1 MRATD
6 LPHETIAE
14 HGQRVHWVPTVIFVC
29 EHNSGRSQMAAA
41 FAERLGAPHVHVRAA
56 GVQDAHA
63 HDPAVVSV
71 MAEPG
76 IDLQRYAAGPAN
88 VLHAPDVLVEM
99 GANADDL
106 VGKSYR
112 SWPVGDPRGGS
123 SEEVRR
129 IRDEIES
136 RLQGRLTELR
146 VPLATAA
153 PVMAG
158 NGSRP

>member
-1 MRATD
+1 M
-6 LPHETIAE
+6 
-14 HGQRVHWVPTVIFVC
+14 IFVC

-63 HDPAVVSV
+63 LDPAVVSA
-71 MAEPG
+71 MAESG
-76 IDLQRYAAGPAN
+76 IDLQRYATGPAN

-106 VGKSYR
+106 VGKSHR

-136 RLQGRLTELR
+136 RVHALLSELR
-146 VPLATAA
+146 VPVASHQPTA
-153 PVMAG
+153 VMAG
-158 NGSRP
+158 SGRRP